1 MHRAANLHQ
10 TSAIVRNYGLRA
22 ALFDA
27 NDLVLD
33 HRGRDVR
40 KLDREHPAEPTAF
53 FRVTKIDELKS
64 GDGAEKGARFVDDMQ
79 FAYYMAGGMVCHGV
93 LIAGAEVLDLQ
104 HVDEELRKLE
114 DPWTYRGGAG
124 GSVRVVGEE
133 IAVENLDHAR
143 ARSGRHHDR
152 RAGSA

>member
-1 MHRAANLHQ
+1 MRCCGRTCRLIARPVEATRDLAFPKMLARRQHFGEVEGCDGEALAMHRAANLHQ
-10 TSAIVRNYGLRA
+10 ASAIVRNHALRA

-27 NDLVLD
+27 DDLVLD

-79 FAYYMAGGMVCHGV
+79 FAY
-93 LIAGAEVLDLQ
+93 
-104 HVDEELRKLE
+104 
-114 DPWTYRGGAG
+114 
-124 GSVRVVGEE
+124 
-133 IAVENLDHAR
+133 
-143 ARSGRHHDR
+143 
-152 RAGSA
+152 